1 MKHSFKLLLLAAT
14 TIVLGLPAIASA
26 AVAASST
33 QFFSGYTKGTLTL
46 NVPIGQLTSCT
57 IGLNGTANNCLGLY
71 IQAWYGFTLGVV
83 GILATIMMMFAGF
96 KYLTSRG
103 NGKAIGEAKD
113 LMVSGISGVVIAFL
127 SYTIL
132 SLISPQLLII
142 HIPAIPTIKDNS
154 GIDISAQKAAALG
167 YSDLPS
173 SKTGSN
179 PTNVS
184 GLSGSNLTAKQPNET
199 AAQALSRNA
208 AAARGQG
215 IGNSPDTAYGAVGC
229 ALAVDRLVH
238 ATYGLPDNGY
248 NLGVPGLYSE
258 LTGSGNFQEVAVT
271 SANQLKPGDIVMS
284 IDAPKPDGGT
294 RSHTGVVQANGN
306 IISNSSGNRTFSWE
320 TDYSGWISYYPNS
333 NNNFHVLRPK

>member
-154 GIDISAQKAAALG
+154 GIDISAQQNSPG
-167 YSDLPS
+167 WTS
-173 SKTGSN
+173 
-179 PTNVS
+179 
-184 GLSGSNLTAKQPNET
+184 SGSTGAGGTATACTPGQTTIVNGYDFKGYAESCGHVAGVQKLYDQFSGKVNTAAEADAVIKKFAPNSIITGAMVMSAAKQYNVDAAVIMAEMAQDSSMGT
-199 AAQALSRNA
+199 AAWGAQTNNPGNVGNYGKLDSSLPTTIITNNNEHFTQTSQVVNGVTTYNTRTYTDWQAGVN
-208 AAARGQG
+208 
-215 IGNSPDTAYGAVGC
+215 AVG
-229 ALAVDRLVH
+229 
-238 ATYGLPDNGY
+238 NW
-248 NLGVPGLYSE
+248 
-258 LTGSGNFQEVAVT
+258 
-271 SANQLKPGDIVMS
+271 LKDKKV
-284 IDAPKPDGGT
+284 K
-294 RSHTGVVQANGN
+294 
-306 IISNSSGNRTFSWE
+306 
-320 TDYSGWISYYPNS
+320 
-333 NNNFHVLRPK
+333 